1 MRMLAVIALATA
13 MVSPTMAQA
22 PQARDQ
28 IPKVQPPAERLGPP
42 IMTRPAPDAF
52 ARGRQPHL
60 PNTAWDVYKNG
71 KYVGSDPAPGIRDQL
86 RREQDVCEE

>member
-13 MVSPTMAQA
+13 IVSPAMAQT

-28 IPKVQPPAERLGPP
+28 IPRPAPAEKFGPP

-52 ARGRQPHL
+52 ARGRLSHSRNP
-60 PNTAWDVYKNG
+60 AWDVYKNG
-71 KYVGSDPAPGIRDQL
+71 KYVGSDPDKSIRDQL
-86 RREQDVCEE
+86 RREQDVGE